1 MMMMM
6 MLIMLMMMMMM
17 MKLMIKMGWCDVMI
31 IDMMM
36 KVMKMMVMMMM
47 IKVLMMT
54 NNVRK
59 YNKPIAL
66 GVFYVC
72 FFPLA
77 MIRF

>member
-1 MMMMM
+1 
-6 MLIMLMMMMMM
+6 
-17 MKLMIKMGWCDVMI
+17 MI

-66 GVFYVC
+66 EIFLC
-72 FFPLA
+72 MFFFSSSHDKVLNLGKSL
-77 MIRF
+77 